1 MRISYW
7 SSDVCSSDLDDALG
21 VLQFIGIVDDNRVYA
36 QALKRVAHGPE
47 VGAAG
52 IDHRHPLRRPAHST
66 PLVLGSPPPSR
77 RIASPSARTTALTT
91 DSTWCTSF
99 APCPRRCRVIPPA
112 SPGHRQTCGT
122 SSVGRSPTRSTHRK
136 QE

>member
-47 VGAAG
+47 VGDAG

-77 RIASPSARTTALTT
+77 RIASPSARATALKQA
-91 DSTWCTSF
+91 STWWWSF
-99 APCPRRCRVIPPA
+99 SPCNSGRASCRESRCQYV
-112 SPGHRQTCGT
+112 
-122 SSVGRSPTRSTHRK
+122 
-136 QE
+136 

>member
-36 QALKRVAHGPE
+36 QALKRVAHGLE

-77 RIASPSARTTALTT
+77 RVAPPTPRATASTQPSTCGWSFSPS
-91 DSTWCTSF
+91 
-99 APCPRRCRVIPPA
+99 PRGCSVIPPA
-112 SPGHRQTCGT
+112 TPRPPPA
-122 SSVGRSPTRSTHRK
+122 RPT
-136 QE
+136 

>member
-1 MRISYW
+1 MLRPPPRPPRTYTLFPYTTLLRSF
-7 SSDVCSSDLDDALG
+7 
-21 VLQFIGIVDDNRVYA
+21 LQFIGIVDDNRVYA

-77 RIASPSARTTALTT
+77 RIASPSARATSLQQA
-91 DSTWCTSF
+91 STWWWSF
-99 APCPRRCRVIPPA
+99 SPC
-112 SPGHRQTCGT
+112 
-122 SSVGRSPTRSTHRK
+122 TRSEEHTSELLSLMRTSHT
-136 QE
+136 